1 MATAPPAAN
10 GKAPAVAAR
19 PFIVGSRFS
28 DDFSYDQ
35 SKALTTSTQ
44 RLPDLE
50 LDTDGFTAGLYL
62 LVENTSVNNA
72 TVTAAFKEDGPLNVL
87 EIVQLVDTNNKP
99 VLGPMTGHDLYECVK
114 FGGYHEQDDAK
125 ASPAW
130 SVTTGTGSTGGSF
143 TFVQYLPIEIVHRTS
158 LGSLQN
164 KSASAVFRLQLT
176 LAAVGTVFV
185 TAPATS
191 STVRVRVQQFG
202 WLDADASDIKGNV
215 VSSFPPA
222 LNSIQYWDK
231 QTFTFSSGSMNQRLN
246 PFSGGIRN
254 LIIELRDSNLTRSGN
269 ENDFPDPLIFASDK
283 VQISNRLRT
292 VWKHLIGEDWDY
304 TGGPEVIPVGTT
316 VNDGNKRDLGIW
328 PIPFN
333 KDFGLRPGAEQ
344 SFGYLWV
351 SAATTLMLKGTVG
364 SGSASHTFNVFVN
377 SVQPAN
383 GDPKTLTGGR

>member
-1 MATAPPAAN
+1 MAGPAAPA
-10 GKAPAVAAR
+10 GKAPAMAAR

-28 DDFSYDQ
+28 DDFQYDQ
-35 SKALTTSTQ
+35 TKTLTTSTQ

-72 TVTAAFKEDGPLNVL
+72 TVTAAFKEDGPLN
-87 EIVQLVDTNNKP
+87 IFDTIQLVDTNNKP
-99 VLGPMTGHDLYECVK
+99 ILGPMSGHDLYECVK

-125 ASPAW
+125 ASTVW
-130 SVTTGTGSTGGSF
+130 SVTTGTGAAGGTF
-143 TFVQYLPIEIVHRTS
+143 TFVLYVPIEIVHRTS
-158 LGSLQN
+158 LGSVQN

-176 LAAVGTVFV
+176 LAAAGTVFV
-185 TAPATS
+185 AAPATS
-191 STVRVRVQQFG
+191 SSTRVRVQQFG
-202 WLDADASDIKGNV
+202 WLDADAADIKGNL

-246 PFSGGIRN
+246 SFSGGIRN
-254 LIIELRDSNLTRSGN
+254 LIIEFRDANGTRSGT
-269 ENDFPDPLIFASDK
+269 EGDFPDPLIFSADK
-283 VQISNRLRT
+283 TQVINRLRSI
-292 VWKHLIGEDWDY
+292 WRHLVGEDWDY
-304 TGGPEVIPVGTT
+304 TAGNEVIPVGNNT
-316 VNDGNKRDLGIW
+316 NDGNKRDLGIY
-328 PIPFN
+328 PLPFN

-351 SAATTLMLKGTVG
+351 SAATTLMVKGNVG
-364 SGSASHTFNVFVN
+364 STAASHTFNYFIN
-377 SVQPAN
+377 TVQPAN